1 MAPTPQKDDVSE
13 SIMDDMTVKDASV
26 LQIDISVAD
35 DVSAMGVSNNGNSD
49 VMAAFGGFLDK
60 RKRDKGM
67 QRNTDMSQIDGMV
80 NNLDSDI
87 ANMMM
92 LSARKKRGI
101 KKDDEG
107 D

>member
-1 MAPTPQKDDVSE
+1 
-13 SIMDDMTVKDASV
+13 
-26 LQIDISVAD
+26 
-35 DVSAMGVSNNGNSD
+35 
-49 VMAAFGGFLDK
+49 
-60 RKRDKGM
+60 
-67 QRNTDMSQIDGMV
+67 MSQIDGMV

-107 D
+107 NSMSFDKDD